1 MHALGIQLSPI
12 HGCFAAWKCLAIY
25 VRKQV
30 GRKWFEHQLVDGLKM
45 SQVFFFNHT
54 WDDSLRFLVF
64 LGWVKYQGH
73 VGSSR
78 SVNQPLVIV
87 ALTGDTWRR
96 FSSSLLAWLQNLL
109 ACAAILIHLFWRI
122 IAPIYRLTFFPI

>member
-1 MHALGIQLSPI
+1 MPWAYNYHRFMDASL
-12 HGCFAAWKCLAIY
+12 HGSVWQSTSENKLEESGSNINWLMASRCLKY
-25 VRKQV
+25 
-30 GRKWFEHQLVDGLKM
+30 
-45 SQVFFFNHT
+45 FFNHT